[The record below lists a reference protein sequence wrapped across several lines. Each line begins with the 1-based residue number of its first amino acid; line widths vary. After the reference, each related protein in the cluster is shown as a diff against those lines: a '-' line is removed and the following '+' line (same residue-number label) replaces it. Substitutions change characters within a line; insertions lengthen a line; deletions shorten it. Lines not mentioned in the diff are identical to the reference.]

1 MLRGEPQNAGDDLPR
16 GLMPHVEIH
25 NHPVCP
31 LPHAAEYSIIW
42 YNFGVSG
49 NYTIAT
55 ELTGE
60 AKVLA
65 EAAKAASREAV
76 AQAFAAG
83 LSIVVAKGGKLV
95 RIAPDG
101 TETVLE
107 DA

>member
-1 MLRGEPQNAGDDLPR
+1 M
-16 GLMPHVEIH
+16 
-25 NHPVCP
+25 
-31 LPHAAEYSIIW
+31 
-42 YNFGVSG
+42 SG

-55 ELTGE
+55 ELSDE
-60 AKVLA
+60 AKILA
-65 EAAKAASREAV
+65 AAAKAASREAV

-83 LSIVVAKGGKLV
+83 LSIVVAKEGKLV

>member
-1 MLRGEPQNAGDDLPR
+1 M
-16 GLMPHVEIH
+16 
-25 NHPVCP
+25 
-31 LPHAAEYSIIW
+31 
-42 YNFGVSG
+42 
-49 NYTIAT
+49 
-55 ELTGE
+55 
-60 AKVLA
+60 LA

-83 LSIVVAKGGKLV
+83 LSIVVARDGKLV

>member
-1 MLRGEPQNAGDDLPR
+1 MTGTYR
-16 GLMPHVEIH
+16 I
-25 NHPVCP
+25 
-31 LPHAAEYSIIW
+31 
-42 YNFGVSG
+42 
-49 NYTIAT
+49 TT

-60 AKVLA
+60 AKMLA

-83 LSIVVAKGGKLV
+83 LSIVVAKDGKLV

-107 DA
+107 DL